1 MERQFLSA
9 FLRLRRLAV
18 DKNPE
23 IAFLIST
30 KKSKSSLSDLL
41 FLEEQDALRV
51 PARFGELARSR
62 RLSPARV
69 NPKFLL

>member
-23 IAFLIST
+23 IAFLIFYEEV
-30 KKSKSSLSDLL
+30 KVLLVDLS
-41 FLEEQDALRV
+41 F
-51 PARFGELARSR
+51 F
-62 RLSPARV
+62 
-69 NPKFLL
+69 